1 MRFMIL
7 RKADQNTEA
16 GVPPS
21 QSVMEAMGKYME
33 QMGQAGVL
41 QSAEGLQASSRG
53 VRMKF
58 SNGKPKVTDG
68 PFAETKELIAGF
80 CIIQVKSQEEAIKW
94 GERWP
99 AMDSDGSVELEIRQ
113 IHEAEDFGA
122 EFTPELR
129 ENERELRNKIAGKH
143 D

>member
-1 MRFMIL
+1 MQAMRFRIL

-33 QMGQAGVL
+33 EMGQAGVL

-99 AMDSDGSVELEIRQ
+99 AMDS
-113 IHEAEDFGA
+113 
-122 EFTPELR
+122 
-129 ENERELRNKIAGKH
+129 
-143 D
+143 